1 MLGTSWTGGDISIRY
16 ERSRLAAQK
25 KMDEDQKSANA
36 SDPVLSENLLH
47 PEKNFKNISGGVD
60 ELELIPVE
68 EQQRGIPV
76 EEQQRGI
83 PVEEQQRSSLTQEET
98 QMTESRQQVL
108 DDTEGGGFDV
118 LLDESREERDAQLLI
133 RDRRRQAN
141 HIYGTESLKGLRDR
155 VSGIMHGRAS
165 GIIGMESNHEG

>member
-16 ERSRLAAQK
+16 ERARLAAQK

-36 SDPVLSENLLH
+36 SNPVLSENLLH
-47 PEKNFKNISGGVD
+47 PEKMFKDISGGVD

-68 EQQRGIPV
+68 EQQRG
-76 EEQQRGI
+76 
-83 PVEEQQRSSLTQEET
+83 SLTQEET
-98 QMTESRQQVL
+98 QVTESRQQVL

-118 LLDESREERDAQLLI
+118 LLDESREERDARLLI
-133 RDRRRQAN
+133 RDRRRQTN
-141 HIYGTESLKGLRDR
+141 PIYGTESLKGLRDR

-165 GIIGMESNHEG
+165 GIIGMESNH